1 MGEKIDEMLVAA
13 SETDSPEVF
22 NKLLEKI
29 KEDKA
34 ILNSDDI
41 KSGLDFLL
49 ESFGESVAK
58 SKAKAMFCLDL
69 AKLAPPSSEAL
80 SFALQRAFSKL
91 NPTLLPNSEIIKATG
106 VKKKHITPE
115 VAAERFEVLCKLKK
129 GIKFFSPSGRIIGT
143 VQELD
148 DLTSEIIVTWDN
160 AGKKK
165 NTKSLESALKEFVFF
180 NEHKIFGEFAANIF
194 GITAEEW
201 RNTLSEIFISNPN
214 DKIFEQMSQYFAG
227 EKGTSLEDF
236 KKWWQGEPLNEKK
249 SFDRHPSE
257 ARTIHE
263 LHTLL
268 SNYEGEAFTVEQYEK
283 IPLLFKKLKSEMP
296 NKDAISLAESML
308 MLEKYIPK
316 EKIAGICSELKH
328 KLPFW
333 PDSPDDEFNTKIWAG
348 VALKSLSDF
357 VDLTAR
363 VFSEDYMIQLLLKL
377 PLRCWNS
384 AVSALDNE
392 KVYEK
397 LIDTEKLSADALMW
411 IWRNR
416 KSLPQEVKALFAPE
430 KISNAINKGIDNSA
444 TQASKLRDLFVLD
457 VDFHKFLVELVEGHE
472 IDILRAIQTC
482 DPLRQDEKQSMLVK
496 FSTQSKKIKEM
507 LEKGEGRKM
516 FASHQKQHRQQ
527 QQEEEETLTSIRS
540 FKLLSAELE
549 DVVRKQI
556 PDNSAAIAHARSY
569 GDLRENAEYKAA
581 KERQAFLQKRRG
593 ELEMA
598 LNTLI
603 PTNFA
608 DVVVNGVCSPGSKI
622 TLEYDKGADEVFYLL
637 GVWDSDPDK
646 NFLSSVSRLGKM
658 LKNKKIGEAFEMP
671 DGRKA
676 NIKNVEK
683 LPDEMVQ
690 FLAEE

>member
-13 SETDSPEVF
+13 SEADSSEIF
-22 NKLLEKI
+22 DKLLEKI
-29 KEDKA
+29 IEDKS
-34 ILNSDDI
+34 ILNTEDI

-49 ESFGESVAK
+49 ESFGESVTK
-58 SKAKAMFCLDL
+58 SKAKAKFCLEL
-69 AKLAPPSSEAL
+69 AKLAPPSSDAL
-80 SFALQRAFSKL
+80 TFALQRAFSKL
-91 NPTLLPNSEIIKATG
+91 NPTLLPNSEIIKATA
-106 VKKKHITPE
+106 VKKKNVPPE
-115 VAAERFEVLCKLKK
+115 LAAERFEVLCRLKK
-129 GIKFFSPSGRIIGT
+129 GVKFFSPAGKIIGT

-165 NTKSLESALKEFVFF
+165 NTKTLESALEEFVFF
-180 NEHKIFGEFAANIF
+180 EKHKIFEEFADNIF
-194 GITAEEW
+194 CITAVEW
-201 RNTLSEIFISNPN
+201 CDILSSIFISRPN
-214 DKIFEQMSQYFAG
+214 DKIFELMAQYFAG

-257 ARTIHE
+257 ARTIQE

-268 SNYEGEAFTVEQYEK
+268 SNYEGEAFSIEQYEK
-283 IPLLFKKLKSEMP
+283 IQILFKKLKSQMTD
-296 NKDAISLAESML
+296 KDAISLAESML
-308 MLEKYIPK
+308 MLESYIPK

-333 PDSPDDEFNTKIWAG
+333 PDSPDSEFNTKIWAG
-348 VALKSLSDF
+348 IALKSLPDF

-363 VFSEDYMIQLLLKL
+363 VFSEDYMINLLLKL

-384 AVSALDNE
+384 AASVLD
-392 KVYEK
+392 KEK
-397 LIDTEKLSADALMW
+397 LFEILINTEKLSADALMW

-416 KSLPQEVKALFAPE
+416 KSLPFEIKELLVPE
-430 KISNAINKGIDNSA
+430 IISNAINKGIDNSA
-444 TQASKLRDLFVLD
+444 TQASKLRDLFILD
-457 VDFHKFLVELVEGHE
+457 TDFHKFLVELVQGHE

-482 DPLRQDEKQSMLVK
+482 DPLRLDEKQSMLVK
-496 FSTQSKKIKEM
+496 FSTQSQKIKEM

-516 FASHQKQHRQQ
+516 FASHQKHHRQQ
-527 QQEEEETLTSIRS
+527 QQEEAETLTSIRS
-540 FKLLSAELE
+540 FKLLSGELE
-549 DVVRKQI
+549 DIVRKQI

-598 LNTLI
+598 LNTLV
-603 PTNFA
+603 PTNFS
-608 DVVVNGVCSPGSKI
+608 DVVVNGVCSPGSKV

-646 NFLSSVSRLGKM
+646 NFLSSVSRLGKI
-658 LKNKKIGEAFEMP
+658 LKNKKIGEIFEMP
-671 DGRKA
+671 DGRSA
-676 NIKNVEK
+676 TIKNVEK
-683 LPDEMVQ
+683 LPDEMVK